1 MVDDLN
7 LLQSALDAL
16 YEWSDR
22 WQLSISC
29 KKCSAILINAREQ
42 TEELIN
48 ANPLSVGPNYI
59 ATNGEIKDLGIT
71 IDSNLGF
78 SSHINNIVA
87 RAHARSCLIYKCFIS
102 KDTTTLLRAFTTYV
116 RPLLEYATCIWSPQH
131 VTAVRQIESVQR
143 RFTKR
148 LPGLKHLSYDDRL
161 VVLGIEKLELRRLKQ
176 DLIMAYKIL
185 FGLLDVD
192 ANELFTVHKTN
203 YDTRGHAHKLLQG
216 HCRTDVRKHF
226 FTERV
231 VKIWNSLPAEEA
243 NFCNV
248 KVFSNFL
255 DKLDLHNYLS
265 V

>member
-1 MVDDLN
+1 MF
-7 LLQSALDAL
+7 
-16 YEWSDR
+16 YFEGHYY
-22 WQLSISC
+22 
-29 KKCSAILINAREQ
+29 
-42 TEELIN
+42 T
-48 ANPLSVGPNYI
+48 
-59 ATNGEIKDLGIT
+59 T
-71 IDSNLGF
+71 I
-78 SSHINNIVA
+78 
-87 RAHARSCLIYKCFIS
+87 
-102 KDTTTLLRAFTTYV
+102 RAFTTYV